1 MPKGEVFS
9 VKLQGVV
16 TPFLIAAALSSCRST
31 ADNPETVKSQ
41 SFIFDTYSSL
51 TICGINA
58 ADTEKLVN
66 EQLSEMDRVFDL
78 CYDTEAAALP
88 ENDLY
93 SGCIAETKRLNG
105 LYGDSINISCGALTE
120 LWGISAND
128 PKVPD
133 DSEIAYALK
142 LMTSTDYPENT
153 ADFPQG
159 VKLDFGAVSKGYACD
174 RLYGMLGGTDYAVIS
189 FNSTT
194 LLYGEK
200 PDGERFRTG
209 IINPK
214 TGSGYIGIA
223 ETDSAFISTSGGYER
238 FFEADGE
245 TYCHIMDI
253 SVGRPV
259 QTDLA
264 SVTVIVPSDTAG
276 GGIMSDFLS
285 TLIFTEGT
293 QDLDKWLACEGF
305 ELIAADEDGVV
316 YSNCKG
322 FVLDSNSGF
331 TYGK

>member
-9 VKLQGVV
+9 VKPQGVV
-16 TPFLIAAALSSCRST
+16 PLFLIAAVISSCGT
-31 ADNPETVKSQ
+31 ADAPETLKSQ
-41 SFIFDTYSSL
+41 CFVFDTYSSL
-51 TICGINA
+51 TICGSNA
-58 ADTEKLVN
+58 ADTEKLVT
-66 EQLSEMDRVFDL
+66 EQLSEMDNLFDL

-88 ENDLY
+88 ENELY

-105 LYGDSINISCGALTE
+105 LYGDGINISCGALTE
-120 LWGISAND
+120 LWGISANE
-128 PKVPD
+128 PKVPA
-133 DSEIAYALK
+133 DSEISEAMK
-142 LMTSTDYPENT
+142 HMTSTDYPENT
-153 ADFPQG
+153 ADFPKG

-174 RLYGMLGGTDYAVIS
+174 RLYGMLDWTDYAVVS

-200 PDGERFRTG
+200 PDGKRFRTG
-209 IINPK
+209 ITNPK
-214 TGSGYIGIA
+214 TGNGYIGIA

-253 SVGRPV
+253 SAGRPV

-293 QDLDKWLACEGF
+293 QSLDKWLACEDF
-305 ELIAADEDGVV
+305 ELIAADENGVV

-322 FVLDSNSGF
+322 FALDSNSGF
-331 TYGK
+331 AYGK

>member
-9 VKLQGVV
+9 VKFQGVV
-16 TPFLIAAALSSCRST
+16 PIFLIAAAFSSCAGA
-31 ADNPETVKSQ
+31 ADASETLKSQ
-41 SFIFDTYSSL
+41 CFVFDTYSSL
-51 TICGINA
+51 TICGSNA

-66 EQLSEMDRVFDL
+66 EQLSEMDNLFDL
-78 CYDTEAAALP
+78 CYSTEAVALP
-88 ENDLY
+88 ENELY
-93 SGCIAETKRLNG
+93 SGCIAETKRLNC
-105 LYGDSINISCGALTE
+105 LYGSGINISCGALTE
-120 LWGISAND
+120 LWGISANE
-128 PKVPD
+128 PKVPA
-133 DSEIAYALK
+133 DSEISDAMK

-153 ADFPQG
+153 ADFPKG

-174 RLYGMLGGTDYAVIS
+174 RIYDMLGGTDYAVVS

-200 PDGERFRTG
+200 PGGERFRTG
-209 IINPK
+209 IVNPK

-223 ETDSAFISTSGGYER
+223 ETDSAYISTSGGYER

-253 SVGRPV
+253 SSGRPV
-259 QTDLA
+259 KTDIA

-293 QDLDKWLACEGF
+293 QSLDKWLACKDF
-305 ELIAADEDGVV
+305 ELIAADENGVV
-316 YSNCKG
+316 YSNCEG
-322 FVLDSNSGF
+322 FILDRNSGF
-331 TYGK
+331 AYGK